1 MNAIA
6 YAANWITFLGMIGVI
21 ATGFWLFRLLQTVSS
36 ARAIALN
43 MLYPTSQ
50 LLFVMFFWWCL
61 ALSKTTPNVAMLM
74 PLPICCVVCIIG
86 NILMFP
92 NLPLHARSQ
101 QFELETKRLSAVTE
115 ASLCDLHDRNVDIIQ
130 ASQWRLKADDQ
141 ISMLRS
147 ALCEHDLAGVERA
160 TDLIAGATGYGR
172 VHLCDHPAAN
182 ALLMVEYDRMR
193 KSGITVDC
201 KAEIPRVIGIDG
213 ASICAVIGNLV
224 DNAINACAAMREEG
238 RIPQR
243 PWIRIRI
250 NTKQGNNGSNLIIR
264 VNNSHCGTCDDY
276 DGADTRPGFPEHG
289 WGLRIVNEIAKQHN
303 GTFSSG
309 VGEDAAYGL
318 CWYAIATLVVNPVP
332 TLQPQADYMRDH
344 MIKGKVQL

>member
-43 MLYPTSQ
+43 MLYPISQ
-50 LLFVMFFWWCL
+50 LLFVVFLRWCL
-61 ALSKTTPNVAMLM
+61 ALSKTSPNIAMLM

-92 NLPLHARSQ
+92 NLPLHERSR
-101 QFELETKRLSAVTE
+101 QFELEAKRLSAVTE
-115 ASLCDLHDRNVDIIQ
+115 ASLRDLHERNVDIIQ
-130 ASQWRLKADDQ
+130 ASQWRLKADNQ
-141 ISMLRS
+141 ISTLRS
-147 ALCEHDLAGVERA
+147 ALREHDLVGVKRA
-160 TDLIAGATGYGR
+160 TDSLASATGYGH

-193 KSGITVDC
+193 KSGIAVDC
-201 KAEIPRVIGIDG
+201 KAEIPRVIGLDG

-224 DNAINACAAMREEG
+224 DNAINACTARREEG

-264 VNNSHCGTCDDY
+264 VNNSHCDTCKDY
-276 DGADTRPGFPEHG
+276 DGADIRPGFAEHG
-289 WGLRIVNEIAKQHN
+289 WGLRIVDEIAKQHN

-309 VGEDAAYGL
+309 VGEDAAYGP
-318 CWYAIATLVVNPVP
+318 CWYAIATLV
-332 TLQPQADYMRDH
+332 A
-344 MIKGKVQL
+344 

>member
-6 YAANWITFLGMIGVI
+6 YAANWITFLGMIGII

-43 MLYPTSQ
+43 MLYPISQ

-61 ALSKTTPNVAMLM
+61 TLSKATPSVAMLM

-86 NILMFP
+86 NMLMFP
-92 NLPLHARSQ
+92 NLPLHEQSR

-115 ASLCDLHDRNVDIIQ
+115 ASLRDLHDRNVDIIQ

-141 ISMLRS
+141 ISLLRS
-147 ALCEHDLAGVERA
+147 ALREHDLAGVERA
-160 TDLIAGATGYGR
+160 TDLIACATGYGR

-201 KAEIPRVIGIDG
+201 KTEIPRVIGIDG

-276 DGADTRPGFPEHG
+276 DGADTRPGFAEHG

-332 TLQPQADYMRDH
+332 TLQPQADCMRDH